1 MIVNISKKRYYDSR
15 YVWRF
20 FMMDIN
26 QRIKEL
32 EKENEYLKQE
42 LKKRGQVFLDNE
54 HPLTAMEKLIF
65 T

>member
-1 MIVNISKKRYYDSR
+1 MIVDMFGD
-15 YVWRF
+15 F
-20 FMMDIN
+20 FMMNVN

-42 LKKRGQVFLDNE
+42 LKKRGYVFLDNE

>member
-20 FMMDIN
+20 FMMDVN
-26 QRIKEL
+26 QQIKEL

-42 LKKRGQVFLDNE
+42 LKKRGYVFLDNE

>member
-20 FMMDIN
+20 FMMDVN
-26 QRIKEL
+26 QRINEL

-42 LKKRGQVFLDNE
+42 LKKRG
-54 HPLTAMEKLIF
+54 
-65 T
+65 

>member
-20 FMMDIN
+20 FMMDVN

-42 LKKRGQVFLDNE
+42 LKKRGYVFLDNE
-54 HPLTAMEKLIF
+54 HTLTAMEKLIF

>member
-1 MIVNISKKRYYDSR
+1 
-15 YVWRF
+15 
-20 FMMDIN
+20 MMDIN

-42 LKKRGQVFLDNE
+42 LKKRGYVFLDNE
-54 HPLTAMEKLIF
+54 HRLTAMEKLIF

>member
-15 YVWRF
+15 YVLRF
-20 FMMDIN
+20 FMMDVN
-26 QRIKEL
+26 QRINEL

-42 LKKRGQVFLDNE
+42 LKKRGYVFLDNE
-54 HPLTAMEKLIF
+54 HPLTAMGKLIF